1 MNYVIIGTGAA
12 GIMAAKEIRK
22 LKKDAQITM
31 ISADEQV
38 HSRCM
43 LHKYLSHER
52 TAEELSFVEEDF
64 FEKNQIA
71 EVYGHIEVIDTANQM
86 VDTKGGESI
95 CYDKLLISTGADSFI
110 PPVGDLRKAKNVFG
124 LRHLKDAQEIDK
136 MAEDAEK
143 ILIIGSGLV
152 GLDAAY
158 GLIERGKKVT
168 VVEMA
173 EQILPVQLDAHAA
186 KTYQEQLL
194 CDLIIV
200 AAGVRP
206 AVGFLEKSEI
216 EVERGIKVNSKMET
230 NVPNVYAAGD
240 VTGLSGIWPNA
251 MKQGQT
257 AARNMCG
264 VGTEYTDTFAA
275 KNTINFFG
283 LVTLCLGRIR
293 QEEGDEIFVEEDRN
307 VYRRL
312 IMKDGVPE
320 GILLQGDIAHS
331 GIWQYMI
338 KSKIDISSMKN
349 KIFKITF
356 ADFYGIGD
364 RGKYVWKIDEKM
376 DKKTDKSRQNA

>member
-1 MNYVIIGTGAA
+1 MW
-12 GIMAAKEIRK
+12 
-22 LKKDAQITM
+22 KKT
-31 ISADEQV
+31 
-38 HSRCM
+38 
-43 LHKYLSHER
+43 
-52 TAEELSFVEEDF
+52 F

-186 KTYQEQLL
+186 KTYQELFEQAGVQFYLGCKAEGAVCEADGMIRAVTLDTGKQLL

-356 ADFYGIGD
+356 ADFTESEIVGNMC
-364 RGKYVWKIDEKM
+364 GK
-376 DKKTDKSRQNA
+376 

>member
-173 EQILPVQLDAHAA
+173 EQILPYSLTHMRRRHIRNCLNRQGYNFISDAKPKARYA
-186 KTYQEQLL
+186 KLT
-194 CDLIIV
+194 V
-200 AAGVRP
+200 
-206 AVGFLEKSEI
+206 
-216 EVERGIKVNSKMET
+216 
-230 NVPNVYAAGD
+230 
-240 VTGLSGIWPNA
+240 
-251 MKQGQT
+251 
-257 AARNMCG
+257 
-264 VGTEYTDTFAA
+264 
-275 KNTINFFG
+275 
-283 LVTLCLGRIR
+283 
-293 QEEGDEIFVEEDRN
+293 
-307 VYRRL
+307 
-312 IMKDGVPE
+312 
-320 GILLQGDIAHS
+320 
-331 GIWQYMI
+331 
-338 KSKIDISSMKN
+338 
-349 KIFKITF
+349 
-356 ADFYGIGD
+356 
-364 RGKYVWKIDEKM
+364 
-376 DKKTDKSRQNA
+376 

>member
-22 LKKDAQITM
+22 LKKDAQIPM

-186 KTYQEQLL
+186 KTYQELFEQAGVQFYLGCKAEGAVCEADGMIRAVTLDTGKQLL

-240 VTGLSGIWPNA
+240 VTTLSSIATPISANEQSYIGLFSQYVDEYQNIKCYTKTGLDENSYLVSVSMEIKFTGVDTTAPGLDFFYVRTNDDGSLYIDNLYSQYNLANQENA
-251 MKQGQT
+251 LQH
-257 AARNMCG
+257 
-264 VGTEYTDTFAA
+264 TES
-275 KNTINFFG
+275 
-283 LVTLCLGRIR
+283 
-293 QEEGDEIFVEEDRN
+293 DRS
-307 VYRRL
+307 V
-312 IMKDGVPE
+312 
-320 GILLQGDIAHS
+320 
-331 GIWQYMI
+331 
-338 KSKIDISSMKN
+338 
-349 KIFKITF
+349 
-356 ADFYGIGD
+356 
-364 RGKYVWKIDEKM
+364 
-376 DKKTDKSRQNA
+376 